1 MNKNLKKL
9 ICAERY
15 KICICNSAI
24 IGFDSSIPNLQYK
37 NFPLKYQI
45 IIKNEYEYKFLQFS
59 YYHMNKNIH
68 I

>member
-1 MNKNLKKL
+1 MNENLKNL

-37 NFPLKYQI
+37 NLKKFPIEISNYNKKWIWIQI
-45 IIKNEYEYKFLQFS
+45 FTIFILPYE
-59 YYHMNKNIH
+59 
-68 I
+68 